1 MSRGRDGQIDED
13 RPWPTTGID
22 VFEPSVPR
30 RTFRRRHGQ
39 KHYSGTYWSS
49 TMREHAVYES
59 RLELPRLLY
68 VDFDQDVTTVF
79 AQPFLRERAR
89 HP

>member
-1 MSRGRDGQIDED
+1 MLIETGSLAP
-13 RPWPTTGID
+13 RPWPTTGGD
-22 VFEPSVPR
+22 VFETSVPW
-30 RTFRRRHGQ
+30 RTFRWRQGRQHC
-39 KHYSGTYWSS
+39 SGTYWSS

-59 RLELPRLLY
+59 RLELTRLLY
-68 VDFDQDVTTVF
+68 GDFDQDVTTVF